1 MTTTTTNENELGTFY
16 GLTVAHPLWTT
27 LGAKVQAYSNDTQAQ
42 IDWGA
47 GWEGD
52 RRKAYAIELLER
64 SKAVGN
70 ISPNDIVRGAI
81 VLYGAD
87 RSARAQQD
95 IASAIRDF
103 AQILERKQFAVSI
116 TGLNGL
122 TDALRQLTRK

>member
-1 MTTTTTNENELGTFY
+1 MTTTTNENELGTFY
-16 GLTVAHPLWTT
+16 GLTVAHSMWAA
-27 LGAKVQAYSNDTQAQ
+27 LGAIVRAYSNTQAK

-64 SKAVGN
+64 SKAARN
-70 ISPNDIVRGAI
+70 ISPDDIVRGAI

-87 RSARAQQD
+87 RPARAQQD

-103 AQILERKQFAVSI
+103 AQTLERKQFSLNI
-116 TGLNGL
+116 TGLTGL
-122 TDALRQLTRK
+122 TDALHQLARK